1 MEILIFLIVL
11 LAPSLI
17 FALKNKDELPEDLIV
32 EKAIAPAIIWAI
44 ASLAVSVVVAVF
56 SYIQARKMQKK
67 NGQKAN
73 QLDGTIADEGTSFS
87 DIAGSPHMYG
97 NITHMW
103 GKTTTPI
110 KSEGGKK

>member
-1 MEILIFLIVL
+1 MVIPVWLVYAMWAVMI
-11 LAPSLI
+11 AT
-17 FALKNKDELPEDLIV
+17 
-32 EKAIAPAIIWAI
+32 AIYTY
-44 ASLAVSVVVAVF
+44 VSM
-56 SYIQARKMQKK
+56 RKMQKK
-67 NGQKAN
+67 NRQSAN

-110 KSEGGKK
+110 KSK